1 MSPHFTIRG
10 MACLLN
16 GSVSEELTI
25 NVHMNTFAPFLFV
38 SIALTSN
45 LFAQVTLSP
54 AAPQAGEAFDIRVEG
69 VWRDSCV
76 PADPRLFIADKK
88 LIATF
93 ALSGGGV
100 CLSAVSAFSTT
111 IHVPGL
117 AAGSYQLSARV
128 LDYDGPKK
136 FFEKSIQITGV
147 PSGITSISSAFDT
160 SAGNRVV
167 KIRGSFPSAPV
178 VMFGSKAA
186 EAVERISDSE
196 IQAVAP
202 AQTHVSVVDVTV
214 RGDGYSY
221 VLPSGFTYV
230 NLSDYERFL
239 IPVSTRNP
247 VPGGFGSLWQSE
259 FRLVN
264 QSAITLEP
272 GIDVFHFETREITS
286 PPLTPNQVVAPTLAM
301 PRLDSDVPPTTLFYV
316 RKELASYLSP
326 QLRIRDLSRQSE
338 TWGTEIPV
346 VRESNLRSNFTLV
359 DIPMK
364 EGFRQ
369 TLRLYITDYVGC
381 CATRV
386 TFLSPTGEELLNRDV
401 FLEHAN
407 GSIGGLVPSPYLREG
422 SREFP
427 LQPAYAQI
435 DLKSIPELAGH
446 DTIWIRAQSYGAIH
460 LWGFVSVTNDATQ
473 HVTTITPQ

>member
-1 MSPHFTIRG
+1 MKT
-10 MACLLN
+10 L
-16 GSVSEELTI
+16 
-25 NVHMNTFAPFLFV
+25 APFLLVFF
-38 SIALTSN
+38 ALTSG
-45 LFAQVTLSP
+45 LLADVTLAP
-54 AAPQAGEAFDIRVEG
+54 AAPKAGEAFDIRVEG

-88 LIATF
+88 LVATLT
-93 ALSGGGV
+93 LSGGGA
-100 CLSAVSAFSTT
+100 CLSAVTAFSTA

-128 LDYDGPKK
+128 LDYDGPRK
-136 FFEKSIQITGV
+136 FFDKTIQISGA
-147 PSGITSISSAFDT
+147 PSGITSILSAFDT

-167 KIRGSFPSAPV
+167 KIRGSFPCAATGCTAPTV
-178 VMFGSKAA
+178 LFGSKPA
-186 EAVERISDSE
+186 EAVERISDAE
-196 IQAVAP
+196 IHAVAP

-214 RGDGYSY
+214 LGDGYTY

-239 IPVSTRNP
+239 VPVSTRNP
-247 VPGGFGSLWQSE
+247 VPGALGSLWQSE

-264 QSAITLEP
+264 QSGITLEP
-272 GIDVFHFETREITS
+272 GIDVFHLETREMTN
-286 PPLTPNQVVAPTLAM
+286 PPLTPNQVVVPALAM
-301 PRLDSDVPPTTLFYV
+301 PRLDSDVPPTTLLYV
-316 RKELASYLSP
+316 RKELAPFLSP

-346 VRESNLRSNFTLV
+346 VRESNLRWNFTLL

-364 EGFRQ
+364 DGFRQ

-386 TFLSPTGEELLNRDV
+386 TFLSPTGEELFKRDV
-401 FLEHAN
+401 FLQHAN
-407 GSIGGLVPSPYLREG
+407 GSIGGLVPAPYLREG

-435 DLKSIPELAGH
+435 DLGSIPELAGH
-446 DTIWIRAQSYGAIH
+446 DSIWIRAQSYGAIH

-473 HVTTITPQ
+473 HVTMITPQ

>member
-1 MSPHFTIRG
+1 MKPFATF
-10 MACLLN
+10 LL
-16 GSVSEELTI
+16 VYL
-25 NVHMNTFAPFLFV
+25 
-38 SIALTSN
+38 ALTSN

-54 AAPQAGEAFDIRVEG
+54 AAPQTGEAFDIRVEG
-69 VWRDSCV
+69 TWRDSCV
-76 PADPRLFIADKK
+76 PANPRLFIADKK

-100 CLSAVSAFSTT
+100 CFSAVSAFSAT

-128 LDYDGPKK
+128 LDYDGPRE
-136 FFEKSIQITGV
+136 FFEKTIQITGA
-147 PSGITSISSAFDT
+147 PSGIASISSAFDT

-167 KIRGSFPSAPV
+167 KIRGSFPCAATGCTAPA
-178 VMFGSKAA
+178 VMFGSKSA

-196 IQAVAP
+196 VQAVAP
-202 AQTHVSVVDVTV
+202 TQTHVSVVDVTV

-230 NLSDYERFL
+230 NLTDYERFL
-239 IPVSTRNP
+239 VPVSTRNP

-272 GIDVFHFETREITS
+272 GIDVFHLEAREIAN
-286 PPLTPNQVVAPTLAM
+286 PPLTLNQVVAPTLAM
-301 PRLDSDVPPTTLFYV
+301 PRLDSDFPPTTLFYV
-316 RKELASYLSP
+316 RKELASYFSP

-346 VRESNLRSNFTLV
+346 VRESNLRSNFTLL

-364 EGFRQ
+364 DGFRQ

-386 TFLSPTGEELLNRDV
+386 TFLSQTGEELLNRDV
-401 FLEHAN
+401 FLQHAN

-435 DLKSIPELAGH
+435 DLQSIPELAGH

-460 LWGFVSVTNDATQ
+460 MWGFVSVTNDATQ